1 MGISF
6 TWSDRDRRLSM
17 SLARGSRMRAPLV
30 RDVVVRVAG
39 QPATKSVKF
48 SGRPVSVKL

>member
-1 MGISF
+1 MTCRI
-6 TWSDRDRRLSM
+6 DRRLTM
-17 SLARGSRMRAPLV
+17 SLMPGSRMRAPLV

-39 QPATKSVKF
+39 APATQTVKF